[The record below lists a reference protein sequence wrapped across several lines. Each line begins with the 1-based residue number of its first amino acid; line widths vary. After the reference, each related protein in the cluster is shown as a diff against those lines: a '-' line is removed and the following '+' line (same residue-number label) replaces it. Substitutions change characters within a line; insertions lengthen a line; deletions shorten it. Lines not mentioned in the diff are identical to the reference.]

1 MSLRGAKRRGNPVGK
16 YMISLD
22 RRASL
27 RSARDD
33 RTEFPDVPLIDC
45 DEKRLQHY
53 YKINFF
59 SYFIKF

>member
-33 RTEFPDVPLIDC
+33 RTEFPDVPLSYCVRFQI
-45 DEKRLQHY
+45 L
-53 YKINFF
+53 FF
-59 SYFIKF
+59 LSQIWD